1 MEAEFAVERA
11 SHQKMLG
18 DFARLEQRFTN
29 LQEEKLIERSPDKRQ
44 ISDLAESGKDFDQL
58 KNKFLKLFYI
68 FCFYYFSKEICSQ
81 HLVFALCS
89 QN

>member
-29 LQEEKLIERSPDKRQ
+29 LQEEKLKVRSPDKRQ

-58 KNKFLKLFYI
+58 KN
-68 FCFYYFSKEICSQ
+68 
-81 HLVFALCS
+81 
-89 QN
+89 